1 MATIADY
8 RQLALEL
15 PGVTEVAH
23 FERRAFR
30 TNRKIFASMLEKEG
44 IAVALLN
51 PAEQYTYCKLDPK
64 NIYPVPNKWGQSG
77 ATQLNLKSI
86 KKTILRE
93 VLHTAYQ
100 HAL

>member
-8 RQLALEL
+8 RRIALEL

-30 TNRKIFASMLEKEG
+30 TKRKIFATMLEKDG
-44 IAVALLN
+44 IGVALLI
-51 PAEQYTYCKLDPK
+51 PAEQYIYCKLDPT
-64 NIYPVPNKWGQSG
+64 NIYPVPNKWGLSG

-86 KKTILRE
+86 KKTVLKEIL
-93 VLHTAYQ
+93 LTAYQ